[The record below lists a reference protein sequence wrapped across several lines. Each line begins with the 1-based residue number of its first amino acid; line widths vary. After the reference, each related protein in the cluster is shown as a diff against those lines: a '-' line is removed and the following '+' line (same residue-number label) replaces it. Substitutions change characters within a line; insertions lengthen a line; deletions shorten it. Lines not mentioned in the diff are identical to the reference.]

1 MTMNIIETKPV
12 RLKGIN
18 IWEVSAVDVAANPM
32 ASITITKRG
41 TPSDAV
47 PVYVTKDVL
56 QPANGKSP
64 NLGVLK
70 SQPERS
76 EGYMDEISK
85 GAAAEATLDVLVLK
99 RQEQYPDES
108 EATAMTKI
116 LATKAGQQAYAA
128 MVYGKDLEVAKS
140 STLLTYGNRTDIKK
154 VGSSSADT
162 QPAASDPWSRLDAMA
177 KQHSVSHGT
186 PFHQSYA
193 AIIGTPAG
201 QKLYAAGLKTGAAA

>member
-1 MTMNIIETKPV
+1 ME
-12 RLKGIN
+12 
-18 IWEVSAVDVAANPM
+18 EVAISEFKAKCLGLLSDIGE
-32 ASITITKRG
+32 SGGTITITKRG
-41 TPSDAV
+41 TPADAV

-85 GAAAEATLDVLVLK
+85 GAVAEAVLDSLVLN
-99 RQEQYPDES
+99 RQQQCPDES
-108 EATAMTKI
+108 TAVAMTKV
-116 LATKAGQQAYAA
+116 LATEAGQKIYGE
-128 MVYGKDLEVAKS
+128 MVYAKDVEVAKLT
-140 STLLTYGNRTDIKK
+140 TLRTYGNRDVKK
-154 VGSSSADT
+154 VGSSSSANT
-162 QPAASDPWSRLDAMA
+162 RAAASDPWNALDEMA
-177 KQHSVSHGT
+177 KAHSAAHSL
-186 PFHQSYA
+186 PFHTSYA